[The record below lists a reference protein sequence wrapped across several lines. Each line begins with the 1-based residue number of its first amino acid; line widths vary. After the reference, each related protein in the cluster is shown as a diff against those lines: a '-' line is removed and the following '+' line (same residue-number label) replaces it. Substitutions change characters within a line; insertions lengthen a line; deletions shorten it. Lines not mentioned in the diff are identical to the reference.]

1 MGEGLTRRWWLRAFG
16 VGAFG
21 ALVGSAKPNA
31 AAAEDCPDPPDPD
44 LFPDQDDSSQ
54 EILNKL
60 GLGIQRYTNNTPVL
74 HLRCTDQSLEII
86 TGQAPAVMVLSCADS
101 RVVPEYISDQPRAT
115 LFVCRVAGNFATD
128 EVIGSL
134 EYGAAVLG
142 AKMLVVLG
150 HSNCGAVASTI
161 QLVRGTATFP
171 PEQFGH
177 IRTVLE
183 GIVPAVQ
190 NVIGTVP
197 DNQLLRRATEENARL
212 NAARL
217 STQGP
222 ILSRRFAS
230 GQLGIVGA
238 YYDIETGVPK
248 PV

>member
-1 MGEGLTRRWWLRAFG
+1 
-16 VGAFG
+16 
-21 ALVGSAKPNA
+21 
-31 AAAEDCPDPPDPD
+31 
-44 LFPDQDDSSQ
+44 
-54 EILNKL
+54 
-60 GLGIQRYTNNTPVL
+60 
-74 HLRCTDQSLEII
+74 
-86 TGQAPAVMVLSCADS
+86 
-101 RVVPEYISDQPRAT
+101 
-115 LFVCRVAGNFATD
+115 VAGNFATD

-150 HSNCGAVASTI
+150 HSGCGAVDSTI
-161 QLVRGTATFP
+161 ALVRGTATFP
-171 PEQFGH
+171 PEEFGK

-183 GIVPAVQ
+183 GIVPAVE

-197 DNQLLRRATEENARL
+197 DDQLLRRATEENVRL
-212 NAARL
+212 NVARL